1 MQIAGHKFTN
11 LEKVGIVVAII
22 VMVTFT
28 YQKHVYSPLEKKIQR
43 LNVNHKKLSDS
54 VSMLRSQQAGGKI
67 KRDISQLRRRLGQ
80 ERKLLKQ
87 AEACLANDSEVSKI
101 SNQILTIASKCGVAV
116 KLYSPVTDK
125 EFIKLVGKDKIDTY
139 YNRPHYKMI
148 LSGSFRRLKSFLW
161 EITQLPRLVIIENI
175 SFEKTKKG
183 TLTATLGISI

>member
-1 MQIAGHKFTN
+1 M
-11 LEKVGIVVAII
+11 LAII
-22 VMVTFT
+22 MMVTFT
-28 YQKHVYSPLEKKIQR
+28 YQKYVYSPLEKKIQN

-54 VSMLRSQQAGGKI
+54 VSMLRSQQAEGRI
-67 KRDISQLRRRLGQ
+67 KRDISQLRKRLDR

-101 SNQILTIASKCGVAV
+101 SNQILSIASQCGVAV

-125 EFIKLVGKDKIDTY
+125 EFTKLVGKDKIDVY
-139 YNRPHYKMI
+139 YDRPHYKII
-148 LSGSFRRLKSFLW
+148 LSGSFGRLKSFLW
-161 EITQLPRLVIIENI
+161 EITQLPRLVMIENI

>member
-1 MQIAGHKFTN
+1 M
-11 LEKVGIVVAII
+11 VAII
-22 VMVTFT
+22 VMVAFA
-28 YQKHVYSPLEKKIQR
+28 YQKYVYSPLGKKIQR
-43 LNVNHKKLSDS
+43 LNVNYEKLSNN
-54 VSMLRSQQAGGKI
+54 VNMLRSQQAGGRI

-101 SNQILTIASKCGVAV
+101 SNQILAIASKCRVTV

-125 EFIKLVGKDKIDTY
+125 EFIKLMGKDKINTY
-139 YNRPHYKMI
+139 YDRPHYKMI
-148 LSGSFRRLKSFLW
+148 LSGSFRRLRSFLW